1 MPRYPII
8 ALCSTEILRA
18 IAMEDGCRSLIG
30 CKTEEKGKSLT
41 QYHKQKRWNQ
51 EHTKLSRSGR
61 THC

>member
-41 QYHKQKRWNQ
+41 QYHKQKKMEPRAHETVKKW
-51 EHTKLSRSGR
+51 
-61 THC
+61 